1 MAQKNEPNKRQ
12 LKFNDFDAL
21 IHEVH
26 FLNEVGYES
35 NGKWTLAQCCG
46 HLADWM
52 RFPID
57 GFPTPPFFMRPIF
70 WLMKVSMGDRMK
82 ENILANGFKGGM
94 PTAPET
100 VPEPDEMTD
109 QQAIDLLQNTINRV
123 NAHQGELLPS
133 PLFGPMDKE
142 TLLKV
147 TLLHAEHHLGYLEPR
162 N

>member
-1 MAQKNEPNKRQ
+1 MVKSEPPKRQ
-12 LKFNDFDAL
+12 LKFKDFDEL
-21 IHEVH
+21 MSEVES
-26 FLNEVGYES
+26 LSDGGYKS
-35 NGKWTLAQCCG
+35 NGNWTLAQACG

-70 WLMKVSMGDRMK
+70 WLMKISMGSNMK
-82 ENILANGFKGGM
+82 RDILANGFKGGM

-100 VPEPDEMTD
+100 VPERDEMTD
-109 QQAIDLLQNTINRV
+109 QQGIEMLQKTIDRV
-123 NAHQGELLPS
+123 KAHDGELLPS

-147 TLLHAEHHLGYLEPR
+147 TLLHAEHHLGYLEP